1 MDGSQPVSQV
11 TLQMLNSLIDT
22 QTRLRDAAE
31 ARWAAAREALFN
43 LARLVA
49 SEWLEQKQHEKGG
62 LEAIRIEELTQMV
75 YQQVSILQAVALV
88 PVSDQ
93 LKNASSQNEKLNREV
108 ENLTAQVEQG
118 EKLKSELEA
127 VRQKFEKALAENDRL
142 KNQVE
147 KLQTNQPVEG
157 NDTVFP
163 APSWFKE

>member
-1 MDGSQPVSQV
+1 MDGSQLVSQV

-93 LKNASSQNEKLNREV
+93 FKNASS
-108 ENLTAQVEQG
+108 
-118 EKLKSELEA
+118 
-127 VRQKFEKALAENDRL
+127 
-142 KNQVE
+142 
-147 KLQTNQPVEG
+147 
-157 NDTVFP
+157 
-163 APSWFKE
+163 